1 MNREEDQPSADVS
14 VDELLSAVKSF
25 LMESA
30 APQLQGRNRFN
41 ARVAANVLGI
51 TQRENAMGPALH
63 ALDQDAATKWL
74 TTVEKN
80 APIAQQLSCALAR
93 REITDT
99 AGFFD
104 YLKRRQLLV
113 TAINNPKYA
122 SRAVAEQRWQSA
134 ELAPATRAQQ

>member
-1 MNREEDQPSADVS
+1 MNREEDRPSADVS

-41 ARVAANVLGI
+41 TRVAANVLGI
-51 TQRENAMGPALH
+51 IQRENCMGPALH

-74 TTVEKN
+74 PAVEKDT
-80 APIAQQLSCALAR
+80 PIAQQLSCALAR

-99 AGFFD
+99 ARFFD

-122 SRAVAEQRWQSA
+122 SRAIAKQRWQSN
-134 ELAPATRAQQ
+134 

>member
-30 APQLQGRNRFN
+30 APQLEGRNRFN

-51 TQRENAMGPALH
+51 IQRENAMGPVLH
-63 ALDQDAATKWL
+63 ALDQEAATKWL
-74 TTVEKN
+74 PVVETGD
-80 APIAQQLSCALAR
+80 PIAQQLSRALAR

-99 AGFFD
+99 SGFLD

-113 TAINNPKYA
+113 AAINNPKYA
-122 SRAVAEQRWQSA
+122 SRAVAEQRWQ
-134 ELAPATRAQQ
+134 LG

>member
-1 MNREEDQPSADVS
+1 MNRAEDQPSADVS

-30 APQLQGRNRFN
+30 APQLEGRNRFN

-51 TQRENAMGPALH
+51 IQRENAMGPVLH
-63 ALDQDAATKWL
+63 ALDQEAATKWL
-74 TTVEKN
+74 PAVETGD
-80 APIAQQLSCALAR
+80 PIAQQLSRALAR

-99 AGFFD
+99 SGFFD

-113 TAINNPKYA
+113 AAINNPKYA
-122 SRAVAEQRWQSA
+122 SRAVAEQRWQ
-134 ELAPATRAQQ
+134 PG

>member
-30 APQLQGRNRFN
+30 APQLEGRNRFN

-51 TQRENAMGPALH
+51 IQRENAMGPVLY
-63 ALDQDAATKWL
+63 ALDQEAATKWL
-74 TTVEKN
+74 TVVETGD
-80 APIAQQLSCALAR
+80 PIAQQLSRALAR

-99 AGFFD
+99 SGFFD

-113 TAINNPKYA
+113 AAINNPKYA
-122 SRAVAEQRWQSA
+122 SRAVAEQRWQ
-134 ELAPATRAQQ
+134 LG

>member
-30 APQLQGRNRFN
+30 APQLEGRNRFN

-51 TQRENAMGPALH
+51 IQRENAMGPVLH
-63 ALDQDAATKWL
+63 ALDQEAATKWL
-74 TTVEKN
+74 PVVETGD
-80 APIAQQLSCALAR
+80 PIAQQLSRALAR

-99 AGFFD
+99 SGFFD

-113 TAINNPKYA
+113 AAINNPKYA
-122 SRAVAEQRWQSA
+122 SRAVAEQRWQ
-134 ELAPATRAQQ
+134 LG